1 MRRLSAVITI
11 IAVAW
16 IGLCTQGERFLNR
29 HADVPLPVVTPRARA
44 LHDASFIIDL
54 HADSL
59 LMRRDLLARSSKG
72 HVDLPRL
79 HEGGV
84 ALQVFAAPTVT
95 PWNANFDR
103 TDGDAFDA
111 IRLVGILQW
120 TPLAWRRPLG
130 RALWM
135 AEKLRGFEAASGGE
149 LAILETRA
157 DLAALEARR
166 ARGETVVGALL
177 ALEGAHA
184 AESLPENLERLF
196 EAGYRMLAFTHF
208 FDTDYAG
215 SAHGIDKA
223 GLTPLG
229 RATLRRMEALGMAVD
244 LAHLS
249 PAAIDDVL
257 ALATRPVVVSH
268 GGVQGTCPGPRTLSD
283 AHVRGIAAN
292 GGVIGIGYFEGA
304 VCGEEPRHVVEAVL
318 YVIELVGDAHVALG
332 SDYDGVTRMGF
343 DTSELRALTQAL
355 LDAGMSD
362 ESLGRVLGGNALRV
376 LSQTLPVGSAG
387 SP

>member
-1 MRRLSAVITI
+1 MRRLSAIVTI
-11 IAVAW
+11 VAVVW
-16 IGLCTQGERFLNR
+16 IGLCTQGERFMNR
-29 HADVPLPVVTPRARA
+29 HADVTLPVVTPRARA
-44 LHDASFIIDL
+44 LHDAGFVIDL

-59 LMRRDLLARSSKG
+59 LMRRDLLAHSGVG

-79 HEGGV
+79 RLGGV
-84 ALQVFAAPTVT
+84 ALHVFAAPTVT

-111 IRLVGILQW
+111 IRLAGILQW
-120 TPLAWRRPLG
+120 TPLAWRGPLG

-135 AEKLRGFEAASGGE
+135 AEKLRGFEAASGGG

-177 ALEGAHA
+177 ALERAHA
-184 AESLPENLERLF
+184 AEGLPENLERLF
-196 EAGYRMLAFTHF
+196 EAGYRMAGLTHF
-208 FDTDYAG
+208 FDNDYAG
-215 SAHGIDKA
+215 SAHGIHKA

-283 AHVRGIAAN
+283 AHLRGIAAN
-292 GGVIGIGYFEGA
+292 GGVIGIGYFWGA
-304 VCGEEPRHVVEAVL
+304 VCGEEPRHVVDAVL
-318 YVIELVGDAHVALG
+318 YVIEQVGDTHVALG
-332 SDYDGVTRMGF
+332 SDYDGATRVGF

-355 LDAGMSD
+355 LDAGLSD
-362 ESLGRVLGGNALRV
+362 ESVRRVLGENARRV
-376 LSQTLPVGSAG
+376 LSQTLPASGGST
-387 SP
+387 P